1 MRNIL
6 VHDYVTIDLE
16 LLALAVRD
24 DLDDL
29 RRFGAIA
36 AGAVGEPE

>member
-1 MRNIL
+1 MRDIL
-6 VHDYVTIDLE
+6 VHDYVAIDLE
-16 LLALAVRD
+16 LLARAVRD

-36 AGAVGEPE
+36 AGLLGDPE